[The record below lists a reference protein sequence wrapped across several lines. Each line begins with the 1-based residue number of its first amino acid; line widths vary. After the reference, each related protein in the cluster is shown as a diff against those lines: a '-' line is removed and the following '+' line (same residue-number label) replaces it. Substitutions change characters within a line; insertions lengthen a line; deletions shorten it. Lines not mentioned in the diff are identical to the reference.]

1 MYIVIISKI
10 YLDNVFKKNLLAG
23 LWNVITMGM
32 VSSLKNVQVNS
43 NGAFEEDRKRD
54 TETPLASQS
63 LLLLLIL
70 TNHCT
75 ATQNPYRDALFTF
88 IDMQGSYT

>member
-1 MYIVIISKI
+1 MYS
-10 YLDNVFKKNLLAG
+10 FFSTAG

-32 VSSLKNVQVNS
+32 GSSLKNVQISHGGNM
-43 NGAFEEDRKRD
+43 EEVEKKRD

-70 TNHCT
+70 TNHWT
-75 ATQNPYRDALFTF
+75 ASRNPYRDALFSFTNVE
-88 IDMQGSYT
+88 GL